1 MFRKLLIVFASGVIL
16 SIVAFSAAWVIGGGK
31 FRQDFRENN
40 GWTFELGDD
49 ETDHGPDKTRSFVIQ
64 PGTRLAMNIP
74 VQLVFTKGDKA
85 EMVVSGP
92 QKLVDRL
99 TFVDGKLD
107 VDGDVHV
114 RKGLKVRITAPEIES
129 FDFDA
134 PGDVTL
140 TGLDQDSLTLKAD
153 GAINLDASGK
163 VRKLDVH
170 TAGAGNLD
178 LAKLQVQDAKVGVDG
193 VGNVTIGA
201 TGNVSISIDGI
212 GSVKLVRKPAHLD
225 TDINGLGK
233 VDHDYQ

>member
-16 SIVAFSAAWVIGGGK
+16 SVVAFGAAWVIGGD
-31 FRQDFRENN
+31 RIRSDVEAN
-40 GWTFELGDD
+40 GGWNFEFGDD
-49 ETDHGPDKTRSFVIQ
+49 EKDQGPDKTRTFALQ
-64 PGTRLAMNIP
+64 PGSHLAMNVP
-74 VQLVFTKGDKA
+74 VQLVFTRGDKA

-92 QKLVDRL
+92 QKLVDKL

-107 VDGDVHV
+107 VDGDIHM

-163 VRKLDVH
+163 VRKLDVQ
-170 TAGAGNLD
+170 TEGASNLD

-201 TGNVSISIDGI
+201 TGDVSVSINGI
-212 GSVKLVRKPAHLD
+212 GSVRLVRKPAHLQ

-233 VDHDYQ
+233 VDRDYQ